1 MRRGR
6 WKTACARGAD
16 PAASRGRSSS
26 SLDGPS
32 AVTRFQATFLGLV
45 ATQAAHSIEEY
56 FGRLYEVFPPARF
69 VSGLIS
75 QDLQLGFIIFN
86 VALVAFGVWCWLSP
100 VRRQSRL
107 LVPVT
112 WFWIV
117 LELANGTGHL
127 LWSIRDMRYTPGSA
141 TAPLLLI
148 LAIVLSR
155 QVGRQGVAV

>member
-1 MRRGR
+1 VNGL
-6 WKTACARGAD
+6 WSWVALLGGPSTS
-16 PAASRGRSSS
+16 P
-26 SLDGPS
+26 LDGAS
-32 AVTRFQATFLGLV
+32 VVTHFQATFLGLV
-45 ATQAAHSIEEY
+45 VTQAAHSIEEY

-86 VALVAFGVWCWLSP
+86 VALVGFGVWCWLSP
-100 VRRQSRL
+100 VRRPTHL

-148 LAIVLSR
+148 VAIVLSR
-155 QVGRQGVAV
+155 QVGRQRVAV